1 MQRRGGGYVHHE
13 YATVESVFSLAR
25 NVDSEVALQMSF
37 SSYFQTFGAAT
48 QIARLSVSVRVHGT
62 GRRGAS
68 PHRLTT

>member
-1 MQRRGGGYVHHE
+1 MFIMNMQQWK
-13 YATVESVFSLAR
+13 VFSVWHG